1 MGLTNAN
8 QSLSS
13 ILAEIKNTIGTAKD
27 TYVRPEYTDVTKAGI
42 NSVSDLE
49 ALLGVK
55 FTYDRDEIE
64 KIYADATKGAY
75 QSNMSSQTAAESSY
89 YRALAAAQDTG
100 LDTIR
105 QQNASAIASG
115 ANRGIQAANQLSTIL
130 GNSQLAAEQASKFTT
145 DRQTIGSN
153 YAAQLKED
161 AKNALAY
168 SNEIANQIGG
178 LSHQLYNDQIQSK
191 TAELAYNQGIN
202 TDYAG
207 YQANKYTSDSNLF
220 SNIVNS
226 GAGVYNNNQSSIA
239 QIESALA
246 AAEAQKYAAANSKS
260 TVNYGGGYSV
270 KST

>member
-1 MGLTNAN
+1 MALTNQN

-13 ILAEIKNTIGTAKD
+13 ILSEIKNTIGTAKD

-161 AKNALAY
+161 AKDSKIQIYTLTENIYAVQATLKAL
-168 SNEIANQIGG
+168 Q
-178 LSHQLYNDQIQSK
+178 DK
-191 TAELAYNQGIN
+191 F
-202 TDYAG
+202 D
-207 YQANKYTSDSNLF
+207 KVMKF
-220 SNIVNS
+220 
-226 GAGVYNNNQSSIA
+226 
-239 QIESALA
+239 IENMKLK
-246 AAEAQKYAAANSKS
+246 EKLEEFLKPVIHHKS
-260 TVNYGGGYSV
+260 R
-270 KST
+270 